1 MRAVWER
8 AVLGVALLAVVAVAA
23 DLPAVVFAAWLGV
36 ALAVAAVVSDPAR
49 WQLYPAHLAV
59 AVPPLL
65 IVTGPPAPV
74 RIGVAVVAVALLV
87 LSTVL
92 VTGLPRPALP
102 RPDGPFGVGVV
113 ATTMS
118 APGPSGPRRLSVRLW
133 YPARVTGGAEEKAVA
148 EALWSELR
156 EPAGAA
162 GPLRPLTAYLNRVR
176 THSVPDAEAAPEAF
190 PAPVVL
196 YHHALVSFAAENTL
210 LMEHLA
216 SHGYVM
222 AGVRHLDQRAELA
235 ALNAEVDASA
245 AAHVREIGQQLAG
258 ELPRPRRAE
267 LSGELYRT
275 NAAIATVVA
284 RRTADSRHVL
294 DHLAA
299 VLDLIPGNPGGYP
312 GAGRPVEV
320 AAVGL
325 SLGGAVST
333 ELSKTDPRCVAVANL
348 DGGLFGPHT
357 DEPITVPYLML
368 YSELTSGG
376 NDLAR
381 NAATAEFAETTV
393 TGAKHLDFHDATI
406 VLPLLRWL
414 GQLGRV
420 PPAEMTT
427 TRNTAVRDFLDRIL
441 RPPG

>member
-1 MRAVWER
+1 VRAVWER
-8 AVLGVALLAVVAVAA
+8 AVLGATLLAVVAVAT
-23 DLPAVVFAAWLGV
+23 DLPAVMVLAWLGV
-36 ALAVAAVVSDPAR
+36 ALAAVGVVADPAR
-49 WQLYPAHLAV
+49 WQLYPAYLAA

-65 IVTGPPAPV
+65 IVTGPPASV

-87 LSTVL
+87 LSTAL
-92 VTGLPRPALP
+92 VTGLNRPTLP
-102 RPDGPFGVGVV
+102 RPDGPFGVGIV
-113 ATTMS
+113 ATTMT
-118 APGPSGPRRLSVRLW
+118 APGPSGARRLSVRLW
-133 YPARVTGGAEEKAVA
+133 YPARVTDGAEEEAVG

-156 EPAGAA
+156 EPTGAA
-162 GPLRPLTAYLNRVR
+162 GPLRPLTAYLDRVR

-196 YHHALVSFAAENTL
+196 YHHGLVSFAAENTL

-222 AGVRHLDQRAELA
+222 AGVRHLDQQAELA
-235 ALNAEVDASA
+235 ALNAEIDASA
-245 AAHVREIGQQLAG
+245 AAPVREISQQLAG
-258 ELPRPRRAE
+258 ELPRSKRAE

-275 NAAIATVVA
+275 NAAMATVVA

-294 DHLAA
+294 DQLAA
-299 VLDLIPGNPGGYP
+299 VLDLIPGNPG
-312 GAGRPVEV
+312 AGRPVQV

-348 DGGLFGPHT
+348 DGGLYGPNT

-376 NDLAR
+376 NDLAK
-381 NAATAEFAETTV
+381 NAATAEFAEMTV
-393 TGAKHLDFHDATI
+393 AGAKHLDFHDATI

-414 GQLGRV
+414 GQLGRI

-427 TRNTAVRDFLDRIL
+427 TRNTAVRGFLDRIL
-441 RPPG
+441 RPATRP